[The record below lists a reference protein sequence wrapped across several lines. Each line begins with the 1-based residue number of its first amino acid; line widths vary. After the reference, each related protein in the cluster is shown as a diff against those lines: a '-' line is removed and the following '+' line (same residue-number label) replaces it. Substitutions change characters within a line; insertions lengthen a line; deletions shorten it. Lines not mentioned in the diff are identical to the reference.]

1 MLSLVSYYLQCRTRY
16 LGQCEEIERNC
27 TRLQNF
33 DICFC
38 VLFNCCCCC
47 WNITSG
53 REIEHR
59 ALPKPKLDIFLIFP
73 NFYWSKV
80 LSCLIYGGR
89 DGKLCWNWT
98 KIRKLGC
105 QNLFIIKNFL
115 FWLVSYYLQCR
126 KGYFGQLEETGWN
139 FARLQDFDICFCVLF
154 SCCCWNI
161 ISGGGIGHRTLPKP
175 KLEIFLIFPNF
186 YWSKVLNCSAACN
199 VTCVQACYTR
209 YHNPFYLWAI
219 ERVPKRSKVWKY

>member
-105 QNLFIIKNFL
+105 QNLFIIKIFFVL
-115 FWLVSYYLQCR
+115 TC
-126 KGYFGQLEETGWN
+126 QL
-139 FARLQDFDICFCVLF
+139 
-154 SCCCWNI
+154 
-161 ISGGGIGHRTLPKP
+161 LPAM
-175 KLEIFLIFPNF
+175 
-186 YWSKVLNCSAACN
+186 S
-199 VTCVQACYTR
+199 
-209 YHNPFYLWAI
+209 
-219 ERVPKRSKVWKY
+219 ERVFRAAWGNWVKFYKTTRFRYLLLRSF